1 MTYGGVG
8 RAARA
13 AWVIARAF
21 SDNRVLA
28 FVTFA
33 AHAWALAVAGT
44 KHVVLSDNGTGAAV
58 VAPYKPGRSVARM
71 VAVLLLLVTPTALA
85 SVVVIVAPTLTSAY
99 LALLVS
105 ALTVLTLLWI
115 LLGTAVAVG
124 RAGFPAAPVGPET
137 PPGPR
142 VVVSAL
148 AQLPGTHSDLMP
160 SLRCRL
166 RNLPSGTVV
175 VTAAGSPELAERYER
190 LGLIRGH
197 QQRLHMVM

>member
-1 MTYGGVG
+1 MTYGGIG

-21 SDNRVLA
+21 SDNRALA
-28 FVTFA
+28 FMTFA
-33 AHAWALAVAGT
+33 AHAWALAVAGA
-44 KHVVLSDNGTGAAV
+44 KHVVLSSNGTGTAV
-58 VAPYKPGRSVARM
+58 VVPYRPGRSVVRM
-71 VAVLLLLVTPTALA
+71 VTILLLLLVPASLA
-85 SVVVIVAPTLTSAY
+85 SVVVIVVPTLTSAY

-105 ALTVLTLLWI
+105 VLTVLLLLWI
-115 LLGTAVAVG
+115 LLGTAVVVG
-124 RAGFPAAPVGPET
+124 RSGVPAAPVGPET

-148 AQLPGTHSDLMP
+148 AQLPGTRSDLMS
-160 SLRCRL
+160 SLRSLL

-175 VTAAGSPELAERYER
+175 VATAGSPELAQRYER
-190 LGLIRGH
+190 LGLTRGH